1 MSAISPTVTGMDATS
16 TRREGR
22 SGRRT
27 SGNVEPHSP
36 PGPRTPYSDPND
48 HASPI
53 RTTRVARTAGGA
65 SPGPGQ
71 DANQYAATAL
81 PSWAWPALLAVVA
94 APPLVA
100 AAVVP
105 ENAVVTGLTVAAL
118 TSLVLAVVAVAFFY
132 ATRLL
137 SGEPGHGWLAAAVVI
152 VGLPELP
159 FALAV
164 ALSDGSGRVYSS
176 GELTE
181 VIGTTTILAML
192 WAAGRSLELPRRV
205 PPIVIGVAAAA
216 AIASVRLVESNLGVD
231 AWLGLP
237 GVAWTQRLV
246 MAVAVVLLVLA
257 MRRITFV
264 ARPVRHRLQ
273 LVTAGLGAGH
283 VLDAQQFPA
292 LAWTE
297 VASGVLQLAFV
308 TLLLVAAAQV
318 LLAAVAEDRALLTG
332 LADRATVAEQAAAH
346 GEEVMHEMRSTL
358 GGISSASELLLRRER
373 ELTERQRALL
383 EDAVRT
389 ELARLGRMTVQAS
402 EAADTFGLDE
412 VVEPVVV
419 AHRADGLEVTSDV
432 EAEPVHTRRDHVAE
446 VLTALLHNAK
456 RHAAGHPVRVSTGHR
471 AGFVELRVHDDGP
484 GIPPDLRPTLFGRG
498 ASGAGSPG
506 SGLGLHLAKRLMTD
520 LGGDLVVENEPG
532 PGTTFVALIPAP
544 RELAR

>member
-1 MSAISPTVTGMDATS
+1 MDATS

-27 SGNVEPHSP
+27 SGNVDTLSP
-36 PGPRTPYSDPND
+36 AGPRTPYSDPTD
-48 HASPI
+48 RTSTT
-53 RTTRVARTAGGA
+53 RTTRVGRTTRAA
-65 SPGPGQ
+65 SPGWDP
-71 DANQYAATAL
+71 DAHQYAAAAL
-81 PSWAWPALLAVVA
+81 PRWAWPALLAVAA

-105 ENAVVTGLTVAAL
+105 EHAVVTGLTVAAL
-118 TSLVLAVVAVAFFY
+118 TSLVLAVVAVAFLY

-164 ALSDGSGRVYSS
+164 ALSESPSTIYSS

-205 PPIVIGVAAAA
+205 PPIVVGVAAAA
-216 AIASVRLVESNLGVD
+216 AIASVRLAGSNLGVD

-237 GVAWTQRLV
+237 AVTWSQRLV
-246 MAVAVVLLVLA
+246 MALAVVLLVLA

-264 ARPVRHRLQ
+264 ARPVRRRLQ
-273 LVTAGLGAGH
+273 IVAAGLGAGH

-292 LAWTE
+292 LAWNE
-297 VASGVLQLAFV
+297 VVSGVLQLAFV
-308 TLLLVAAAQV
+308 TLLLVAAAQI

-332 LADRATVAEQAAAH
+332 LADRATLAEEAAAH

-373 ELTERQRALL
+373 ELSDRQRALL
-383 EDAVRT
+383 EDAVRA
-389 ELARLGRMTVQAS
+389 ELARLGRMTAQAC
-402 EAADTFGLDE
+402 EPADTFGLDE
-412 VVEPVVV
+412 VVDPVVV
-419 AHRADGLEVTSDV
+419 AHRADGLEVTSLV

-446 VLTALLHNAK
+446 VLTTLLHNAK
-456 RHAAGHPVRVSTGHR
+456 LHAAGHPVRVSTGHR
-471 AGFVELRVHDDGP
+471 SGFVELRVHDDGP
-484 GIPPDLRPTLFGRG
+484 GIPPDLRPALFGRG
-498 ASGAGSPG
+498 ALGPGSPG

-520 LGGDLVVENEPG
+520 LGGDLVVETEPG